1 MIKSLKWY
9 LTLYTSSPPKI
20 EPSMDRLGLEES
32 RYKWKIDISSQR
44 LKSKWH
50 YIFSMR
56 LFKAIDCA
64 SQFDYLT
71 KI

>member
-1 MIKSLKWY
+1 
-9 LTLYTSSPPKI
+9 
-20 EPSMDRLGLEES
+20 MDRLGLEES